1 MKTRA
6 ITAFFFTIVM
16 LGSVFLGGI
25 VFSIFYLIL
34 QVLALLEFYKLVKTS
49 GARPIQ
55 FLGVGI
61 AMLGFLFLGAHYL
74 FEYETK
80 YLILLVP
87 LIFSVFIYELYMK
100 EKIPFANIGYTFL
113 GILFVTIPFGFYYS
127 LGFIQDNR
135 IFNFHFPLAFLL
147 MLWASDTGAYLFGR
161 KLGKTRL
168 FERHS
173 PKKSWEGF
181 FGGVFTSVLVAVI
194 ISFIFKEV
202 AVGIWVGM
210 AVLVVSFGTLGDLV
224 ESMLKRSLDVKD
236 SGTLLPGHGGL
247 LDRFDGLLI
256 AAPLVYTYLYL
267 ALSL

>member
-16 LGSVFLGGI
+16 LASVFSGAV
-25 VFSIFYLIL
+25 VFSGFYLVL
-34 QVLALLEFYKLVKTS
+34 QALALLEFYKLLKTS
-49 GARPIQ
+49 GARPQQI
-55 FLGVGI
+55 LGVSIGL
-61 AMLGFLFLGAHYL
+61 LGFIFLSAYYL
-74 FEYETK
+74 FQYESK
-80 YLILLVP
+80 YLILLIPV
-87 LIFSVFIYELYMK
+87 LFAVFIYELYKK
-100 EKIPFANIGYTFL
+100 EKVPFANIGYTFL
-113 GILFVTIPFGFYYS
+113 GILYVSVPFAFYYS
-127 LGFIQDNR
+127 LGFIQDSQT
-135 IFNFHFPLAFLL
+135 FNFHFPLAFLL

-181 FGGVFTSVLVAVI
+181 LGGVFTSILVAGIV
-194 ISFIFKEV
+194 SFIFKEV
-202 AVGIWVGM
+202 AITVWVGM

-236 SGTLLPGHGGL
+236 SGSLLPGHGGL

-267 ALSL
+267 ILSF